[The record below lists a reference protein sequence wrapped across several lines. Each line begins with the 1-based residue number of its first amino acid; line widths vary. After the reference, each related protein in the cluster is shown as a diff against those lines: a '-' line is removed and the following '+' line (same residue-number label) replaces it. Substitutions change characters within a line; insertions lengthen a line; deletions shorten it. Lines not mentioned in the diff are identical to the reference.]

1 MASLMTAQTNGPP
14 SDELSLTQEAATN
27 PEAFAELYRR
37 HLRAVYRYHLVH
49 TADVKD
55 AEDLTSQTFLAAL
68 EGLRGFRGE
77 GSFAAWLMGI
87 ASRKRAQL
95 FRGRRPQ
102 VTLEALHELPSDDP
116 PTDQAALQRLQMQS
130 AARALR
136 QINRQRAEAIILCAF
151 AGLSCAEA
159 GDILHKSEA
168 AVKMLVARG
177 LQELRE
183 RTSLSLEVE

>member
-1 MASLMTAQTNGPP
+1 MASLMAAQTNGPP
-14 SDELSLTQEAATN
+14 SDELALVQEAAGN

-49 TADVKD
+49 TADVND

-95 FRGRRPQ
+95 FRERRPQ
-102 VTLEALHELPSDDP
+102 VPLEALHELPSEGP
-116 PTDQAALQRLQMQS
+116 LTDQAALQKLQLQS
-130 AARALR
+130 VAQALR
-136 QINRQRAEAIILCAF
+136 QINVGRAEAIILCTF
-151 AGLSCAEA
+151 AGMNCAEA
-159 GDILHKSEA
+159 GSILHKSEA
-168 AVKMLVARG
+168 AVKMLVVRG
-177 LQELRE
+177 LQELRQ